1 MRDTVSIIFAAIF
14 MVLVI
19 IILPLFSI
27 LDRQDNISYN
37 VVLTQTTK
45 FVDEIRTNGFI
56 TESAYTAFISS
67 LASTGNTYKVTLEAY
82 KHSLI
87 PATDKYGNVIAD
99 SYVDELELYNTS
111 DILAHLGG
119 EKVNIEAENSN
130 KKENVYLFEKS
141 DEIYVRVYNTNITAG
156 SIMYNMIVGSV
167 DTKVIDVRYGGAIN
181 NVNWEVYEK
190 IKAETIATPEVTL
203 SVPVNANNSINVN
216 KIVTDDEL
224 KSITCIVEDYGG
236 LFADPHEMCS
246 DIGVEDLYKYTYDI
260 DLDENKTITVAA
272 RFTDVSQIRVR
283 EETTFEYVY
292 GDDWGLA
299 GILLDIFDLNSYES
313 WNYIK
318 NNNVLDSNNTSHKA
332 IEKYIID
339 NYIRLNGMTADID
352 LTRVGVG
359 DYHHFNIVLT
369 NVKMATIGAL
379 TENASIAV
387 LAGLGRNDYHELTV
401 GDETVTLEL
410 IHKTDERTTEI
421 LGPYNWK
428 QYLKVKTPSAAA
440 IATEPSVVFRNQEI
454 FFLVQYTGIKDLNPD
469 QVKNKIKTGLSFNK
483 DTGTNTS
490 ETASLAAEYY
500 TPLEMKNLYGITLE
514 ADTIL
519 VKFTYKD
526 THGLPGNRYL
536 NLGVD
541 WYPGMEQVRSEIF
554 LLERDTYLP
563 NAPTVQYQGEVG
575 NNGWYTTDVFVRI
588 VNGEDAKQSSGVT
601 GRGGTY
607 ASGVYESR
615 ISLSGGQTLAEID
628 ASSGVTITESNTP
641 TNPTKVNIKSIDYVG
656 NVRTVAEQKIYVD
669 KIPPSKP
676 VITIAETAQGSGWYA
691 GSVHVT
697 IDDGT
702 DSHSGIE
709 KTTYTIEGAN
719 AQVET
724 TYTGEIVLDEGGIS
738 TLIARHYDKAGNSVA
753 EIKEIKIDT
762 GEPAVV
768 TFEDIRGLKKTEDTE
783 WYYTEVTT
791 RITVHYTGSATQ
803 VKPSQYEII
812 GNDGTAVVALKDF
825 NESVMDVTVVEN
837 NTYTINVYTKTA
849 AGVTEQYSHVV
860 KIDGDA
866 PEVPNLTISSEDNVP
881 KNEAGWYTT
890 DVKIKVDLQGDI
902 GTAGCTKFKYTASVN
917 GGTPIEYTD
926 KESGYE
932 IPITDEGTTLIKIIV
947 ADEAG
952 NEATYEEEI
961 KLDKSAPIPAKL
973 VVDSVLGENDWYV
986 AATMF
991 SHVESRDDISGILK
1005 VDIATYTG
1013 SDAAGWT
1020 LNNEGVWEIASST
1033 SGTKVVLT
1041 THNVAGLTSTTE
1053 KIIKIDI
1060 EEPDPEPQID
1070 VTVNSGGT
1078 LISENG
1084 VHMANAGVTVNI
1096 TPSSEVITGQESGI
1110 EGTYYTV
1117 KKGGAVYIA
1126 ETKGTSFTLPSEAN
1140 ADIYYSIEVET
1151 RDNAGNYRQ
1160 SSTVVRV
1167 LTIPAEPPQII
1178 RVNGVPVS
1186 GGEVQG
1192 MLGNLTINFSNA
1204 KGTVINVYVDG
1215 IKATTIEADSEGAFS
1230 AAFVPLGLSVG
1241 HSVTI
1246 YATLLDYF
1254 GEETSASNVVTY
1266 TCVAEGG

>member
-56 TESAYTAFISS
+56 TESAYAAYISS

-87 PATDKYGNVIAD
+87 PATDQYGNVIAD

-119 EKVNIEAENSN
+119 EKINVEAENSN

-141 DEIYVRVYNTNITAG
+141 DEIYVRVYNTNVTAG
-156 SIMYNMIVGSV
+156 SIMYNMIVGAV
-167 DTKVIDVRYGGAIN
+167 DTKVIDITYGGAIN

-236 LFADPHEMCS
+236 LFSDPHEMCS

-260 DLDENKTITVAA
+260 DLEENKTITVAA

-292 GDDWGLA
+292 GDEWGLA

-313 WNYIK
+313 WDYIK
-318 NNNVLDSNNTSHKA
+318 NNNVLDSNNMSYKL

-359 DYHHFNIVLT
+359 EHHHFNIVLT

-387 LAGLGRNDYHELTV
+387 LPGLGRNDYHELTV

-428 QYLKVKTPSAAA
+428 QYLKVKTSSAAA
-440 IATEPSVVFRNQEI
+440 IASEPRVVFRNQEI
-454 FFLVQYTGIKDLNPD
+454 FFLIQYTGIKDLNPD
-469 QVKNKIKTGLSFNK
+469 QVKNTIKTGLSFNR
-483 DTGTNTS
+483 DTGTNVS
-490 ETASLAAEYY
+490 ETASLAAVYY

-519 VKFTYKD
+519 VKFTYKN
-526 THGLPGNRYL
+526 THELAGNRYL

-554 LLERDTYLP
+554 LLERDTYNP
-563 NAPTVQYQGEVG
+563 NQPTVQYQGELG
-575 NNGWYTTDVFVRI
+575 DNGWYTTDVFVRI
-588 VNGEDAKQSSGVT
+588 VNGDDVKQASGVS

-615 ISLSGGQTLAEID
+615 ISLSGGQTLAETD
-628 ASSGVTITESNTP
+628 ASSGVTITESNIP
-641 TNPTKVNIKSIDYVG
+641 TNPTKVNIKSVDYVG
-656 NVRTVAEQKIYVD
+656 NTRTVAEQKIYVD

-691 GSVHVT
+691 GSAHVT
-697 IDDGT
+697 IDVGT
-702 DSHSGIE
+702 DAHSGIDR
-709 KTTYTIEGAN
+709 TTYTIEGSN

-724 TYTGEIVLDEGGIS
+724 TYTGEIVLDKGGIS

-768 TFEDIRGLKKTEDTE
+768 TFEDVKGLKKTEETE
-783 WYYTEVTT
+783 WYHTEVTT
-791 RITVHYTGSATQ
+791 RVTVHYTGSATQ
-803 VKPSQYEII
+803 VKPSKYEVIRS
-812 GNDGTAVVALKDF
+812 DGTALVSKTDF
-825 NESVMDVTVVEN
+825 SESVMDVTVTEN
-837 NTYTINVYTKTA
+837 DIYTINVYTKTA
-849 AGVTEQYSHVV
+849 AGVEDVYSHVV

-866 PEVPNLTISSEDNVP
+866 PEVPKLTISSEDDVP
-881 KNEAGWYTT
+881 KNENGWYTT
-890 DVKIKVDLQGDI
+890 DVKIKVELQGDI
-902 GTAGCTKFKYTASVN
+902 GPAGATKFKYTASVN
-917 GGTPIEYTD
+917 GGTEVEYTD

-932 IPITDEGTTLIKIIV
+932 IPVTDEGTTLIRITT

-952 NEATYEEEI
+952 NEATYEEQI
-961 KLDKSAPIPAKL
+961 KLDKSAPTPATL
-973 VVDSVLGENDWYV
+973 VVDSVLGSNNWYV

-991 SHVESRDDISGILK
+991 SHVDSADDVSGILK

-1013 SDAAGWT
+1013 SDEAGWT
-1020 LNNEGVWEIASST
+1020 LKNEGVWEIADST
-1033 SGTKVVLT
+1033 SGTKVILT
-1041 THNVAGLTSTTE
+1041 THNGAGLTSTYE
-1053 KIIKIDI
+1053 QIIKIDI
-1060 EEPDPEPQID
+1060 EEPTPEPVIT
-1070 VTVNSGGT
+1070 VTEDSGGK
-1078 LISENG
+1078 LINENG
-1084 VHMANAGVTVNI
+1084 VYMTNVGVTVNI
-1096 TPSSEVITGQESGI
+1096 TPSNEVITGQESGI
-1110 EGTYYTV
+1110 DGTYYTV
-1117 KKGGAVYIA
+1117 KMGGSTYI
-1126 ETKGTSFTLPSEAN
+1126 EQTKGTSFTLPSVAN
-1140 ADIYYSIEVET
+1140 ADTYYSIEVIT
-1151 RDNAGNYRQ
+1151 KDNAGNYRQ
-1160 SSTVVRV
+1160 SSTVIRI
-1167 LTIPAEPPQII
+1167 LTIPAEPPEIARI
-1178 RVNGVPVS
+1178 NGISVS

-1192 MLGNLTINFSNA
+1192 TDGNLTINFSNA
-1204 KGTVINVYVDG
+1204 KGTAINVYVNSSKVAVLEPD
-1215 IKATTIEADSEGAFS
+1215 EEGAF
-1230 AAFVPLGLSVG
+1230 AAAYIAQGLSVG
-1241 HSVTI
+1241 QSVTV

-1254 GEETSASNVVTY
+1254 GEETAASNVVTY
-1266 TCVAEGG
+1266 TCIAEGG